1 MKHPTI
7 TDIPEQ
13 GRPTRCFKVELNQ
26 DGNNYTLYTSNIGLI
41 EKVRANDKQATKR
54 LERLTQTNERQEQRK
69 RILIPILAVIILYL
83 CSYTKECNTLQNW
96 GYLVGLMALIGLGI
110 IIYKY
115 SK

>member
-1 MKHPTI
+1 MKTLTI
-7 TDIPEQ
+7 IDIPEQ
-13 GRPTRCFKVELNQ
+13 GRNTRCFKVELNQ

-41 EKVRANDKQATKR
+41 ERVRANNKQATKQ
-54 LERLTQTNERQEQRK
+54 LERLTRPNEQRK
-69 RILIPILAVIILYL
+69 RILMPILAAIILYL

-96 GYLVGLMALIGLGI
+96 GYLVGLAALIGLEI